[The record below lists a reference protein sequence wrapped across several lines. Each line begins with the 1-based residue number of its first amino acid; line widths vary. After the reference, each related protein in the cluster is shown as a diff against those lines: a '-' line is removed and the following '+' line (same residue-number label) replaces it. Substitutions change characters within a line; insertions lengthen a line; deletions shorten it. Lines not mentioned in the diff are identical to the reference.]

1 MRIELFGTAF
11 AIAQKQ
17 AQRLLGNRTRLVLL
31 LSQLGTK
38 LATVEGK
45 GELAGQAKE
54 KVLVFWRLLKAI
66 IFKNYRGLSWK
77 AVVSVLAALIYFVNP
92 ADVIPDF
99 VPLSGLLDDFSILIW
114 TYNSFQAELEKFLD
128 WESDGGAL

>member
-38 LATVEGK
+38 LATVERK
-45 GELAGQAKE
+45 GELAGRAKE
-54 KVLVFWRLLKAI
+54 KVLVFWRLLRAI